1 MWQIF
6 VSQNMSQ
13 MFVYKNS
20 RQYVYTTQIYVSHFF
35 LLHLYENGCV
45 QTTKKKIKIIQAI
58 KTDLSILACC
68 EIAFN
73 KEQSSIPFPSI
84 ILVKINATWRRNSPL
99 FIFLWNQE
107 TKHQTAQCL
116 TEKQRVFMNQ
126 GNLYQSKILGVHKKD
141 REKIQQMKRKSRS
154 DQVTTGNV
162 NLISETHGIMISIK
176 DHIEFYDSICSSG
189 FVECQVNGAGVIFI
203 TLFSI
208 CIQYS
213 IILPFIDE
221 SIH

>member
-20 RQYVYTTQIYVSHFF
+20 RQYVYTTQICVSHFF

-45 QTTKKKIKIIQAI
+45 QNTPPKNIIQAI

-73 KEQSSIPFPSI
+73 KEQSFIPFPSI
-84 ILVKINATWRRNSPL
+84 ILVKINATGRRNSPL

-126 GNLYQSKILGVHKKD
+126 GNLYQSKIF
-141 REKIQQMKRKSRS
+141 RS
-154 DQVTTGNV
+154 
-162 NLISETHGIMISIK
+162 S
-176 DHIEFYDSICSSG
+176 
-189 FVECQVNGAGVIFI
+189 
-203 TLFSI
+203 
-208 CIQYS
+208 
-213 IILPFIDE
+213 
-221 SIH
+221 